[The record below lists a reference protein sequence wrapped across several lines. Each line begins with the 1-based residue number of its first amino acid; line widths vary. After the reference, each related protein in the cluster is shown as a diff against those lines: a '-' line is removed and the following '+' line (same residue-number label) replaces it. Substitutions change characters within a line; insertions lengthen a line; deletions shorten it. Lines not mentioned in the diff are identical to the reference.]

1 MVEKA
6 PQIPQCCAVNG
17 GLLRTV
23 HSTTGTGFE
32 HPLGYLKK
40 RCLMILFQAAVI
52 EGLSTLYQC
61 SMDPDRTPIPRMP
74 RITNLSYF
82 STMVLDCR
90 LVLPLPDTPCPG
102 QGRAGT
108 AGCHETREDY
118 RHSPDG
124 WVAPPLR
131 AGGGIG
137 GEDCRW
143 PLSTGRRLY

>member
-23 HSTTGTGFE
+23 HSKTGTGFE

-74 RITNLSYF
+74 RMPRMPRITNLSYF
-82 STMVLDCR
+82 STMGFR
-90 LVLPLPDTPCPG
+90 
-102 QGRAGT
+102 
-108 AGCHETREDY
+108 
-118 RHSPDG
+118 
-124 WVAPPLR
+124 
-131 AGGGIG
+131 
-137 GEDCRW
+137 
-143 PLSTGRRLY
+143 LSTCITTPGHTLPWSRTRRNRGLS

>member
-1 MVEKA
+1 MVVKA

-82 STMVLDCR
+82 STMGFR
-90 LVLPLPDTPCPG
+90 
-102 QGRAGT
+102 
-108 AGCHETREDY
+108 
-118 RHSPDG
+118 
-124 WVAPPLR
+124 
-131 AGGGIG
+131 
-137 GEDCRW
+137 
-143 PLSTGRRLY
+143 LSTCITTPGHTLPWSRTRRNRGLS